1 MRSRGLY
8 KMRTVSGLT
17 GFSPTRLRVWEQRYK
32 ILTPTRLSGG
42 HRLYTEEDL
51 QALRMVHALLQ
62 NGRSIGEIARLG
74 RKALL
79 SQPAS
84 AVAAVPPASPAI
96 DPSSF
101 HPSAVFPNGPQ
112 SLALPL
118 HHELARCCT
127 TIVEAAGQMDG
138 AALERALDCA
148 FAMVSPDLVITQVIE
163 PAACLIGEHW
173 KAHSCSIGGEHL
185 ASSIFLYRLRKLIEM
200 TSTTARAD
208 APLVV
213 CACFP
218 GEQHEL
224 GLLVCTY
231 HLARRGL
238 RVAYLG
244 PSLPLAD
251 LGHACTALGPAAVY
265 LSVTQASVLRTQKAG
280 LLSLLKRH
288 GARILFFIGGQG
300 VTTEDSDL
308 KNGGAVLWRQMPPSE
323 KTGTTSGSPGAGRH
337 TFRSRI
343 GSPAPKASARGTAP
357 ARVRSG

>member
-8 KMRTVSGLT
+8 KMRTISGLT

-79 SQPAS
+79 RQPAIAES
-84 AVAAVPPASPAI
+84 EVPTASPSI
-96 DPSSF
+96 DPSAL
-101 HPSAVFPNGPQ
+101 HPCALFPNGPQ
-112 SLALPL
+112 SLASPL
-118 HHELARCCT
+118 HRELARCRT
-127 TIVEAAGQMDG
+127 IIVEAAGQIDG
-138 AALERALDCA
+138 ATLDRALDCA
-148 FAMVSPDLVITQVIE
+148 FAIVSPDLVITQVIE
-163 PAACLIGEHW
+163 PAACLIGEQW
-173 KAHSCSIGGEHL
+173 KAHHCSIGGEHL
-185 ASSIFLYRLRKLIEM
+185 ASSFFLYRLRKLIEM
-200 TSTTARAD
+200 TNTTARAD
-208 APLVV
+208 VPLVV

-238 RVAYLG
+238 CVAYLG
-244 PSLPLAD
+244 PSLPFAD

-280 LLSLLKRH
+280 LRSLLKRH
-288 GARILFFIGGQG
+288 GARIPFFIGGQG
-300 VTTEDSDL
+300 VTTEDGDL
-308 KNGGAVLWRQMPPSE
+308 KKGGAVLWRQTLPSE

-343 GSPAPKASARGTAP
+343 GSPAPKVSARGTAP
-357 ARVRSG
+357 ARGRSG